1 MNSQSWHEL
10 WVLFL
15 VVLALV
21 GFFTGQALVVGFAG
35 MALLTSGI
43 AWAWNRVALVDLSYR
58 RELSESRVFA
68 GEPVTMTLTLTNRKP
83 VPLPRVFLEDEVPDE
98 LRIEDGDAQAGAGQ
112 NMQSLRHATSLS
124 WYERVTWTYTVRC
137 AEPGFFR
144 LGSTKIESGDLFG
157 FFSSS
162 MTEPGAE
169 YLLVYPKVVPLSE
182 LGIPSERPLGEV
194 MSGSRIFED
203 PARPSGIREY
213 QQGDPLKIVDWMAT
227 ARLQSLHVR
236 SFEPTSTT
244 TVMLVVAVETMSRR
258 WEGYSRVYL
267 NRVVTAAASVASY
280 SAERGYVLGLFSNGS
295 PILADRPMKVPPSR
309 SPEQLNIVLEA
320 LATIRPFEVGPMAAQ
335 LGEHSRRFPSGA
347 TLVIVVAFMHPEL
360 EGTIGDLKGMGH
372 KIVVIYV
379 GGPPCPTL
387 PNGVIVHEVGDYFD
401 RLGVGS
407 EYAAA

>member
-68 GEPVTMTLTLTNRKP
+68 GEPVTMRLTLTNRKP
-83 VPLPRVFLEDEVPDE
+83 VPLPRVFLEDEVPEE
-98 LRIEDGDAQAGAGQ
+98 LSIEDGDAQAGAGQ

-124 WYERVTWTYTVRC
+124 WYERVSWTYTIRC

-162 MTEPGAE
+162 RTEPGAE
-169 YLLVYPKVVPLSE
+169 YLLVYPKVVPLAE

-213 QQGDPLKIVDWMAT
+213 RQGDPLKIVDWMAT

-244 TVMLVVAVETMSRR
+244 TVLLVVAVETMSRR
-258 WEGYSRVYL
+258 WEGYSRVFL

-360 EGTIGDLKGMGH
+360 VETIGDLRGMGH

-379 GGPPCPTL
+379 GGPPCPAL
-387 PNGVIVHEVGDYFD
+387 PNGIIVHEVGDYFD

>member
-15 VVLALV
+15 VVLAIV

-35 MALLTSGI
+35 MAILTSGI
-43 AWAWNRVALVDLSYR
+43 AWAWNRLALVDLSYR

-68 GEPVTMTLTLTNRKP
+68 GEPVEMKLTLTNRKP
-83 VPLPRVFLEDEVPDE
+83 VPLPRVLLEDEVPEE
-98 LRIEDGDAQAGAGQ
+98 LRIDDGEAQAAASPS
-112 NMQSLRHATSLS
+112 MQSLRHATSIS
-124 WYERVTWTYTVRC
+124 WYERVSWTYTIRC

-144 LGSTKIESGDLFG
+144 LGSTRIETGDLFG
-157 FFSSS
+157 FFSNAR
-162 MTEPGAE
+162 TEPGSE
-169 YLLVYPKVVPLSE
+169 YLLVYPRVVPLSD
-182 LGIPSERPLGEV
+182 LGIPSVRPLGEV

-213 QQGDPLKIVDWMAT
+213 RQGDPLKIVDWMAT
-227 ARLQSLHVR
+227 ARLQALHVR

-267 NRVVTAAASVASY
+267 NRVITAAASVATY
-280 SAERGYVLGLFSNGS
+280 STERGYVLGLFSNGS

-309 SPEQLNIVLEA
+309 SPEQLNVVLEA

-335 LGEHSRRFPSGA
+335 LGEHSRRFPLGS

-360 EGTIGDLKGMGH
+360 VETIGDLKGRGH
-372 KIVVIYV
+372 KIVVVFV
-379 GGPPCPTL
+379 GGPPCPDL
-387 PNGVIVHEVGDYFD
+387 PDGVIVHEIGEYLD